1 MAQHTIRKWKI
12 TTSGRRLHMA
22 LDEQQDHAPYFAQP
36 KDQWRRILFALQ
48 QH

>member
-1 MAQHTIRKWKI
+1 MTQHTTRKWKI
-12 TTSGRRLHMA
+12 TTARRPHMA
-22 LDEQQDHAPYFAQP
+22 LDEQQDHAPHFAQP